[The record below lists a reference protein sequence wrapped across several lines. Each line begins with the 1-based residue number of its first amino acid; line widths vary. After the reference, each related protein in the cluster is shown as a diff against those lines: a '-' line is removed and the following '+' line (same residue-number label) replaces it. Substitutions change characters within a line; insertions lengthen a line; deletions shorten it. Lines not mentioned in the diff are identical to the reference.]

1 MQARAG
7 GDKVVMVS
15 LAPLARI
22 ADLALPPRCPGCS
35 AVTRTDHDFC
45 GPCWAQL
52 RFLGEPWCATCHA
65 PFEYDLG
72 PGAQCGRCLADPP
85 PHDGIRAAVA
95 YGDIARNVAL
105 KLKYGGRMAAAD
117 TMAHAMVRLMPADA
131 DLLIPVPLH
140 RWRLWRR
147 GYNQSLL
154 IAQALRRASGVP
166 VARDLLVRSK
176 ATPVLR
182 GMTPRDRRKAV
193 AGAFA
198 LAAGAKEAVSGKR
211 ILLVD
216 DVHTSGA
223 TSEACARLLKRAG
236 AAQVILLCWAR
247 VLRGEAAD

>member
-1 MQARAG
+1 
-7 GDKVVMVS
+7 MVS

-22 ADLALPPRCPGCS
+22 ADFALPPRCPGCS

-45 GPCWAQL
+45 AACWGQL
-52 RFLGEPWCATCHA
+52 RFLGEPWCATCRA

-72 PGAQCGRCLADPP
+72 PGAQCGQCLADPP

-95 YGDIARNVAL
+95 YGDIARHVAL

-117 TMAHAMVRLMPADA
+117 TMAQAMARLMPADA

-154 IAQALRRASGVP
+154 IAQALGRTSGVAI
-166 VARDLLVRSK
+166 ARDLLVRTR
-176 ATPVLR
+176 ATPPLR
-182 GMTPRDRRKAV
+182 GMGPRQRRKVV

-198 LAAGAKEAVSGKR
+198 LAPGAKEAVSGKR

-223 TSEACARLLKRAG
+223 TSEACASLLKRAG

-247 VLRGEAAD
+247 VLPGEAVD